1 MPAAQPHTY
10 NNARPTRRLRTSHT
24 ITQTFPRGAQTR
36 QLDPGSESGPP
47 PLAPSRPQLYSTFP
61 PTQALNR
68 PHTSYAPAAA
78 GLGTLI
84 MCVDATAGSDAAGSV
99 VRPVGRFAPELPCNY
114 RGCMKMATRTPSPS
128 RIAKRV
134 ARLAQSL
141 RH

>member
-1 MPAAQPHTY
+1 M
-10 NNARPTRRLRTSHT
+10 
-24 ITQTFPRGAQTR
+24 
-36 QLDPGSESGPP
+36 
-47 PLAPSRPQLYSTFP
+47 P
-61 PTQALNR
+61 PTQALNT
-68 PHTSYAPAAA
+68 PHTSYTPAAA

-84 MCVDATAGSDAAGSV
+84 MCVDAAAGSDAAGSV

-141 RH
+141 RR